1 MRLIGGRIL
10 TQFSPGAI
18 RYKTDP
24 VLREN
29 AKWPILTSLELSRKH
44 AKGQRLKSTTA
55 LPIPRLPND
64 SKKNRIF
71 HFFKI
76 LNANKVSFEWKY
88 DRVLSIDYQKIE
100 LLILLNQLHH

>member
-1 MRLIGGRIL
+1 M

-24 VLREN
+24 VLRET

-44 AKGQRLKSTTA
+44 DNGQRLKRTTA
-55 LPIPRLPND
+55 LPIPRLPSD
-64 SKKNRIF
+64 SKKNCKF
-71 HFFKI
+71 HFLKI

-88 DRVLSIDYQKIE
+88 DRVLSIDYQTIE